1 MAEDLGEP
9 KVAIAEQLGVS
20 RPAMTKLVR
29 RGNKVEKELGVFLVN
44 GGLRR
49 SS

>member
-9 KVAIAEQLGVS
+9 KAAIAAQLGVS

-29 RGNKVEKELGVFLVN
+29 RGKEVERELGLDN
-44 GGLRR
+44 IYEEAKR
-49 SS
+49 